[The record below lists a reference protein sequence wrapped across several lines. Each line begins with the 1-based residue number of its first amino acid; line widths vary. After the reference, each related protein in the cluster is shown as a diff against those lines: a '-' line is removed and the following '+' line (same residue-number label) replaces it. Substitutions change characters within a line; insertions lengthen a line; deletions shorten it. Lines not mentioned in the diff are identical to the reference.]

1 MKRVVVGIILFAS
14 IALNVTLLGALEA
27 RQREGKFE
35 KRPPMQL
42 LMKQLE
48 TLPESDRADVRETL
62 KAKRKDMRAAMEG
75 IKTER
80 QNVYEYI
87 SSDQYTHEEAA
98 KKLTA
103 LRERTTALQQ
113 LSQEMILDIADK
125 MTPEQ
130 RKNLLAQ
137 LKDKLKF

>member
-27 RQREGKFE
+27 RQHEGRFE
-35 KRPPMQL
+35 KRPPMQA

-48 TLPESDRADVRETL
+48 TLPESDRADVKETL

-75 IKTER
+75 IRSER
-80 QNVYEYI
+80 QSVYEYI
-87 SSDQYTHEEAA
+87 SSDHYTHEEAA
-98 KKLTA
+98 KKLA
-103 LRERTTALQQ
+103 GLRERTTALQQ

-130 RKNLLAQ
+130 RKNLLTQ